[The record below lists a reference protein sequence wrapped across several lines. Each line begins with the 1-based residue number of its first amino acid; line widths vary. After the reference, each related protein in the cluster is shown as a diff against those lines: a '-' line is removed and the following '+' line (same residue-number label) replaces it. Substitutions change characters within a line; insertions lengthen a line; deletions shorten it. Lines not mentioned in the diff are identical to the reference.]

1 MKNAMYKRAVTGLP
15 IALPVAYFM
24 NNFILN

>member
-1 MKNAMYKRAVTGLP
+1 MKIAMAKRAMTGLP